1 MNLRVTLFPTTFSQ
15 TNLYPRT
22 SIDSSRKVRQLAHS
36 LQGYLVLRTGKR
48 IARHLPR
55 VVGSWLAGQ
64 YDNDKQ
70 VQRAAQESIATA
82 FATEEKRIGI
92 WKVYQSAILD
102 FVVDALLQQTPQTL
116 SDERTVRPDEADAKY
131 ARVVGTGILVFSN
144 LLGKLQLAIQ
154 APIIRPPGAND
165 QPISCGRC
173 RQPSQRCG

>member
-1 MNLRVTLFPTTFSQ
+1 
-15 TNLYPRT
+15 
-22 SIDSSRKVRQLAHS
+22 
-36 LQGYLVLRTGKR
+36 LRTGKR

-82 FATEEKRIGI
+82 FPTEEKRLGI

-102 FVVDALLQQTPQTL
+102 FVADALLQQTPQTL

-131 ARVVGTGILVFSN
+131 ARVVGTGILVLSN
-144 LLGKLQLAIQ
+144 LLSKLRVALRALVVY
-154 APIIRPPGAND
+154 PLGAYN
-165 QPISCGRC
+165 
-173 RQPSQRCG
+173 